1 MDNAVWGMLNDAEK
15 ALLRE
20 TTAPELTGLDEDAL
34 AALHQRVRRA
44 RDKYTKLYRR
54 RAAEQVTAD
63 RSRKRAHA
71 QHARTLIK
79 AEAFEE
85 ALERTSRA
93 LARAAK
99 ASAAQLKAERLAA
112 AQASHSGAAASGR
125 AAPTQPEPTG
135 GAPRTRRTP
144 ASEKRRASIRAT
156 GARRQAK
163 RDAR

>member
-1 MDNAVWGMLNDAEK
+1 MDNAVWGMLNDSEK

-20 TTAPELTGLDEDAL
+20 TAPAELSGLDEDAL
-34 AALHQRVRRA
+34 SALHQRVRRA

-54 RAAEQVTAD
+54 RAAEQVVAD
-63 RSRKRAHA
+63 RSRKRAHT

-99 ASAAQLKAERLAA
+99 AAAAELKAERLAA
-112 AQASHSGAAASGR
+112 ARTSHTGAAASGR
-125 AAPTQPEPTG
+125 AEPQPPEPKPP
-135 GAPRTRRTP
+135 APRLRRTP
-144 ASEKRRASIRAT
+144 ASEKQRAAVRAT